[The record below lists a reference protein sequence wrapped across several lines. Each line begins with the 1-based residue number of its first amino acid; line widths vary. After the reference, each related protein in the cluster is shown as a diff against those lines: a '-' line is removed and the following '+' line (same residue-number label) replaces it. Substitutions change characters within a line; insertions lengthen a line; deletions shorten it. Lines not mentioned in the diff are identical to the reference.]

1 MIFSYA
7 DPSSKIAAADDT
19 PRSSPCLCRMQ
30 RLFVSC
36 CPGVPDSQNIISYE
50 TAHER
55 NYLEIRETP
64 FPLTGWKRNGCRSPR
79 QIFQPLRYRGHGSL
93 TEAEREG
100 DDWRLFGY
108 CHIYEWEW
116 GYLMLSELASL
127 RLPFGLTIE
136 RDIYTARKY
145 VRDFLPQDE

>member
-36 CPGVPDSQNIISYE
+36 CPGVPDSQLIFLMKLLTKEIISKFE
-50 TAHER
+50 KH
-55 NYLEIRETP
+55 P
-64 FPLTGWKRNGCRSPR
+64 FHSQDGKGMDAEVLVKYFNPCGTGTWL
-79 QIFQPLRYRGHGSL
+79 I

>member
-1 MIFSYA
+1 M
-7 DPSSKIAAADDT
+7 KLLT
-19 PRSSPCLCRMQ
+19 KE
-30 RLFVSC
+30 
-36 CPGVPDSQNIISYE
+36 IISKFE
-50 TAHER
+50 KH
-55 NYLEIRETP
+55 P
-64 FPLTGWKRNGCRSPR
+64 FHSQDGKGMDAEVLVKYFNPCGTGTWL
-79 QIFQPLRYRGHGSL
+79 I

-145 VRDFLPQDE
+145 VGIFCRRMNDGKGLGILLPLADNRIITQKEL

>member
-64 FPLTGWKRNGCRSPR
+64 FPLTGWKRNGCQVLVKYFNPCGTGTWL
-79 QIFQPLRYRGHGSL
+79 I

>member
-79 QIFQPLRYRGHGSL
+79 QICSPSWHLFVCRSDLPSNATFTRPGNTSGIFCRRMNDGKGLGILLPLADNRII
-93 TEAEREG
+93 TQK
-100 DDWRLFGY
+100 
-108 CHIYEWEW
+108 
-116 GYLMLSELASL
+116 EL
-127 RLPFGLTIE
+127 
-136 RDIYTARKY
+136 
-145 VRDFLPQDE
+145 

>member
-1 MIFSYA
+1 M
-7 DPSSKIAAADDT
+7 KLLT
-19 PRSSPCLCRMQ
+19 KE
-30 RLFVSC
+30 
-36 CPGVPDSQNIISYE
+36 IISKFE
-50 TAHER
+50 KH
-55 NYLEIRETP
+55 P
-64 FPLTGWKRNGCRSPR
+64 FHSQDGKGMDAEVLVKYFNPCGTGTWL
-79 QIFQPLRYRGHGSL
+79 I
-93 TEAEREG
+93 T
-100 DDWRLFGY
+100 GY